1 MAIRLEFVCFALPN
15 VGEIISF
22 ILKRLMYIYIIRTR
36 LSVGLQIAQPWTNF
50 YLNNLLSTFLKLR
63 HSAGNKWM
71 KRNGKLKRPQV
82 VGSFKINY
90 YNLCSYFTL

>member
-36 LSVGLQIAQPWTNF
+36 LSVGLQIAQP
-50 YLNNLLSTFLKLR
+50 
-63 HSAGNKWM
+63 
-71 KRNGKLKRPQV
+71 
-82 VGSFKINY
+82 
-90 YNLCSYFTL
+90 